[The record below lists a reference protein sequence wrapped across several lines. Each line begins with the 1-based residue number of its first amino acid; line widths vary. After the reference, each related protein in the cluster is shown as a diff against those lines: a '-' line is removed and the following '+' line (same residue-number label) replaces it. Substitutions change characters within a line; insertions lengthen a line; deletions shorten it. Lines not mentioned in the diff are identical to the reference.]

1 MQLGGK
7 QPLCPRY
14 PGVGQGQPAALH
26 LQLSRNHPFEGHFV
40 WEAANIRRRGLAG
53 VLGWVSGSRAR
64 CLEQQRVAQ
73 EHCAPP
79 WTQSAL
85 GEKHWW
91 CLHLQQSYKSP
102 VKSKTASCL
111 RGRASS
117 CGGTAGRVS
126 FGEGERDRRV
136 SACSCFIWIH
146 LAPLWE
152 VL

>member
-1 MQLGGK
+1 MLEMQLGGK

-14 PGVGQGQPAALH
+14 PGVGQGQPGALH

-53 VLGWVSGSRAR
+53 MGQWEQSPVPGAAKSGTGA
-64 CLEQQRVAQ
+64 LW
-73 EHCAPP
+73 

-102 VKSKTASCL
+102 VKSKTASCV

-126 FGEGERDRRV
+126 FGEGERDQRV